1 MTTRFLGLLAAVP
14 MLAMA
19 SVAAA
24 EEAKPVVL
32 DTQSLDGMTAAGSAF
47 GLADAFALGSSV
59 ATFTATL
66 AAVEVLEFFDTE
78 AGGLSLVGCV
88 SGAEAISV
96 SE

>member
-1 MTTRFLGLLAAVP
+1 MTTKFLGVLAAVP

-19 SVAAA
+19 SVASA

-32 DTQSLDGMTAAGSAF
+32 DAQSLDGVTAAGSAIGF
-47 GLADAFALGSSV
+47 ADAFALGSSV

-66 AAVEVLEFFDTE
+66 AAVEVLDTVDFE
-78 AGGLSLVGCV
+78 AGGLSLVG
-88 SGAEAISV
+88 SISAAEAISV